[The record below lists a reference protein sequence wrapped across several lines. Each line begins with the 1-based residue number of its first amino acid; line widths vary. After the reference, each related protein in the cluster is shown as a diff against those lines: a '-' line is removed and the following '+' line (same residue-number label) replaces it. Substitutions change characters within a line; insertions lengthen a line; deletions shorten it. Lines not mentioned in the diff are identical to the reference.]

1 MRYKMKAGGKKM
13 SSKKMQM
20 GGNFIEPDKEL
31 KFGGLKKY
39 KQGGEEDEL
48 AEASKEIYQSMTWSD
63 AKELGKTKQW
73 LAANP
78 EKAKKIKEESN
89 KSFAADAD
97 ARAAQRAVAN
107 RGNKGTDKIR
117 STSEKA
123 VTSNTAARAAERR
136 GPSREEKQ
144 NTPQGTSQNN
154 NAKGSVSKPKA
165 APTAAP
171 AKKPAASTPPKAAP
185 APLNRVQAK
194 SVPMKTSA
202 QIEASKPK
210 PASATKVMLS
220 GMSKAGTT
228 KGKGE
233 AEARFAG
240 ATRATKSATGASGS
254 NQMKSKP
261 ASVSKR
267 ADRINKRADR
277 IESKKN
283 KKAAV
288 SEAKA
293 RLKAARRLQ
302 TGGLKTPSEDQKGL
316 KKLPTAVRNKMGY
329 KKSGGKY

>member
-13 SSKKMQM
+13 PGKKMQM

-63 AKELGKTKQW
+63 AKEFGKTKQW
-73 LAANP
+73 MAANP

-136 GPSREEKQ
+136 GPSREAKQ
-144 NTPQGTSQNN
+144 NTSQGTSQNN
-154 NAKGSVSKPKA
+154 NAKGQAPASKPA
-165 APTAAP
+165 TTP

-185 APLNRVQAK
+185 ASMSRVQVK

-202 QIEASKPK
+202 QIETSRPK

-240 ATRATKSATGASGS
+240 ATKATKSATGASGS

-267 ADRINKRADR
+267 ADRINKKADR
-277 IESKKN
+277 IESKKT